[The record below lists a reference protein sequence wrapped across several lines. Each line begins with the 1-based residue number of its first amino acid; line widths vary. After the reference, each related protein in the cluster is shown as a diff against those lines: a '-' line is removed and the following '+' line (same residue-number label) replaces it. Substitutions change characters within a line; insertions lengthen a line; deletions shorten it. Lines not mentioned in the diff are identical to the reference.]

1 VPNACDVA
9 EFGVTRTDVEQ
20 TILPI
25 PQNRTIKDDAMK
37 AQLRVWKVLLVLLV
51 SMTSGAIVLMTLR
64 NNPPLAGAF
73 CLSSYYRL
81 APTDTAISSRIQQSF
96 DNWQSIEIYY
106 SGTRVGNIEWL
117 ASLNGFRNTEDLN
130 CHFVI
135 CNGYGGE
142 DGQIQ
147 TTEKWQDQVSVKSG
161 KNWDDS
167 RKTIRI
173 CIVSDGKTAFPTD
186 CQVKRVETLTE
197 TLCRHFRINPL
208 QVHTLGSLME
218 N

>member
-1 VPNACDVA
+1 M
-9 EFGVTRTDVEQ
+9 TT
-20 TILPI
+20 
-25 PQNRTIKDDAMK
+25 
-37 AQLRVWKVLLVLLV
+37 QLRVWKVLLILLV
-51 SMTSGAIVLMTLR
+51 SMTTGAIVLMTLR

-81 APTDTAISSRIQQSF
+81 TPTDTAIFSRVRQPL
-96 DNWQSIEIYY
+96 DHWQAIEIYY

-117 ASLNGFRNTEDLN
+117 ASLNGYKDSKDLN

-147 TTEKWQDQVSVKSG
+147 TTEKWLDQAAVESEE
-161 KNWDDS
+161 NWEDN
-167 RKTIRI
+167 RKII
-173 CIVSDGKTAFPTD
+173 HVCIISDGKTALPTD
-186 CQVKRVETLTE
+186 CQVKRAETLLE
-197 TLCRHFRINPL
+197 TLYRHFRISP
-208 QVHTLGSLME
+208 QHVRTLGSLTE